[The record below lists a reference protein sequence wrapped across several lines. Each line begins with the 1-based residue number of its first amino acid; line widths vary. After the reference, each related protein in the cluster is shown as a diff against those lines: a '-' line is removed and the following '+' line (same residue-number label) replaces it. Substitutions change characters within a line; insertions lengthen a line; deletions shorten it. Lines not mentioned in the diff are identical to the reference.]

1 MTSEGFMIFISNAIA
16 DKIASLRLIITMQEK
31 TYAC

>member
-1 MTSEGFMIFISNAIA
+1 MISEGFMIFIPIAIA
-16 DKIASLRLIITMQEK
+16 DKFTSLRLIITMQEK